1 MKKQLIS
8 LIILLSMLMAW
19 SSCEDYATG
28 VDPLIDRVEDERL
41 NSEDQIEFVITGVKV
56 QFGFTVDDLLQIS
69 DLLSDA
75 MFFDANLP
83 GASYPTYAD
92 IDVGEITFDNNS
104 VDGPYN
110 NVGELRFFAD
120 DLIRRVGEV
129 DFTDESLKNEALF
142 WGNLFGGIARY
153 LYAAYFGLTQ
163 EQGGGIISIDEPGPF
178 IPSADMYDLAL
189 EKYNAALSYA
199 GDDYL
204 KRVVNSLIARIH
216 LFEGDYANAA
226 TFAQNGMV
234 QGDEPFQ
241 SLYNMENWNQYYAQ
255 AGRGRW
261 QCGADYRFNDYI
273 TADPNEANRILIEEV
288 VGNDGTTIYYGQVKY
303 PEQGSPI
310 TFISWQENELMLAET
325 EIRAG
330 NNAGALT
337 RINNVRASHG
347 IDALTA
353 ADLDVLYQE
362 RDKEL
367 CFTGIR
373 LVDQRRFNKWH
384 LGPGTW
390 KYFPITQ
397 SERNINPNIG
407 P

>member
-8 LIILLSMLMAW
+8 LIIILSMLIAW

-28 VDPLIDRVEDERL
+28 VDSLIDRVEDERL
-41 NSEDQIEFVITGVKV
+41 NSESQFEFVITGVKV
-56 QFGFTVDDLLQIS
+56 QFGFTLDDLLQIS

-92 IDVGEITFDNNS
+92 IDLGEITFDNNS

-120 DLIRRVGEV
+120 DLVRRAGEI
-129 DFTDESLKNEALF
+129 DFSDESLKNEALF
-142 WGNLFGGIARY
+142 WGNFFGGIARY

-178 IPSADMYDLAL
+178 IPSAEMYDLAL
-189 EKYNAALSYA
+189 EKFDAALSYA
-199 GDDYL
+199 ADDYM

-216 LFEGDYANAA
+216 LIEADYANAA
-226 TFAQNGMV
+226 TFAQNGLV

-261 QCGADYRFNDYI
+261 QCGAEYRFNDYI

-288 VGNDGTTIYYGQVKY
+288 IGNDGTTVYYGQVKY

-330 NNAGALT
+330 NSAGALT
-337 RINNVRASHG
+337 RINDVRASYG
-347 IDALTA
+347 IDPLAS
-353 ADLDVLYQE
+353 ADLDVLYEE

>member
-8 LIILLSMLMAW
+8 LIIILFMLMAW
-19 SSCEDYATG
+19 SSCEDYTTG
-28 VDPLIDRVEDERL
+28 VDPLIDRVEDARL
-41 NSEDQIEFVITGVKV
+41 TSEEQIGFVITGVKV
-56 QFGFTVDDLLQIS
+56 QFGFTLDDLLQIS

-83 GASYPTYAD
+83 GASYPTYRD
-92 IDVGEITFDNNS
+92 IDVGEITLDNNS
-104 VDGPYN
+104 VDTPYN

-120 DLIRRVGEV
+120 DLIRRAGEI
-129 DFTDESLKNEALF
+129 DFSDESLKNEALF
-142 WGNLFGGIARY
+142 WGNFFGGVARY
-153 LYAAYFGLTQ
+153 AYATYFGLTQ

-178 IPSADMYDLAL
+178 IPSAEMYDLAL
-189 EKYNAALSYA
+189 EKFNAVLSYA
-199 GDDYL
+199 ADDYM

-226 TFAQNGMV
+226 TFAQNGLV

-241 SLYNMENWNQYYAQ
+241 SLYNLENWNQYYTQ

-288 VGNDGTTIYYGQVKY
+288 IGNDDSTYYGQVKY

-310 TFISWQENELMLAET
+310 TFMSWQENELMLAET
-325 EIRAG
+325 ELRAG
-330 NNAGALT
+330 NSAGALT
-337 RINNVRASHG
+337 RINDVRASYG
-347 IDALTA
+347 IDPLAS
-353 ADLDVLYQE
+353 ADLDVLYEE

-367 CFTGIR
+367 CFTGVR
-373 LVDQRRFNKWH
+373 LVDQRRFDKWH

-390 KYFPITQ
+390 KYFPITE

>member
-8 LIILLSMLMAW
+8 LIILLSMLIAW

-41 NSEDQIEFVITGVKV
+41 NSEDQIGFVITGVKV

-104 VDGPYN
+104 VDVPYN

-120 DLIRRVGEV
+120 DLIRRVGEIN
-129 DFTDESLKNEALF
+129 FTDESLKNEALY

-178 IPSADMYDLAL
+178 IPSAEMYDLAL
-189 EKYNAALSYA
+189 VKYNAALSTA
-199 GDDYL
+199 PDDYL

-216 LFEGDYANAA
+216 LFEGDYSNAA

-234 QGDEPFQ
+234 EGDEPFQ

-261 QCGADYRFNDYI
+261 QCGANYRFNDYI
-273 TADPNEANRILIEEV
+273 TADPNEANRILIEQV
-288 VGNDGTTIYYGQVKY
+288 IGNDDTTVYYGQSKY
-303 PEQGSPI
+303 TEQGSPI
-310 TFISWQENELMLAET
+310 AFVTWQENELMLAET
-325 EIRAG
+325 ELRTG
-330 NNAGALT
+330 NSTGALT

-353 ADLDVLYQE
+353 VDLDVLYQE

-367 CFTGIR
+367 CFTGLR
-373 LVDQRRFNKWH
+373 LIDQRRFNNWH
-384 LGPGTW
+384 LGAGTW

>member
-353 ADLDVLYQE
+353 VDLDVLYQE

>member
-8 LIILLSMLMAW
+8 LIIILFMLMAW

-41 NSEDQIEFVITGVKV
+41 TSEEQIEFVITGVKV
-56 QFGFTVDDLLQIS
+56 QFGFTIDDLLQIS

-75 MFFDANLP
+75 FFFDANLP

-92 IDVGEITFDNNS
+92 IDLGEITLENNS

-120 DLIRRVGEV
+120 DLVRRAGEIN
-129 DFTDESLKNEALF
+129 FTDEALKNEALF
-142 WGNLFGGIARY
+142 WGNFFGGVARY
-153 LYAAYFGLTQ
+153 LYATYFGLTQ

-189 EKYNAALSYA
+189 EKFDAALSYA
-199 GDDYL
+199 ADDYM

-216 LFEGDYANAA
+216 LIEADYANAA
-226 TFAQNGMV
+226 TFAQNGLV

-241 SLYNMENWNQYYAQ
+241 SLYNLENWNQYYAQ

-261 QCGADYRFNDYI
+261 QCGAEYRFNDYI
-273 TADPNEANRILIEEV
+273 TADPNEANRILIEQV
-288 VGNDGTTIYYGQVKY
+288 IGNDDTTVYYGQVKY

-310 TFISWQENELMLAET
+310 TFMSWQENELMLAEC
-325 EIRAG
+325 EIRTGGSGLA
-330 NNAGALT
+330 
-337 RINNVRASHG
+337 RINTVRASYG
-347 IDALTA
+347 IADLGT
-353 ADLDVLYQE
+353 ADLDVLYME

-373 LVDQRRFNKWH
+373 LVDQRRFDKWH

-390 KYFPITQ
+390 KYFPITE

>member
-41 NSEDQIEFVITGVKV
+41 NSESQVEFVITGVKV

-129 DFTDESLKNEALF
+129 DFLEESLKNEALF

-178 IPSADMYDLAL
+178 IPSAEMYDLAL
-189 EKYNAALSYA
+189 EKYNAALSFA
-199 GDDYL
+199 ADDYL

-226 TFAQNGMV
+226 TFAQNGLV

-261 QCGADYRFNDYI
+261 QCGADYRFHDYI
-273 TADPNEANRILIEEV
+273 TADPNEANRVLIEEV
-288 VGNDGTTIYYGQVKY
+288 IGNDDTTVYYGQVKY

-310 TFISWQENELMLAET
+310 TFVSWQENELMLAET

-330 NNAGALT
+330 NSAGALT

-353 ADLDVLYQE
+353 VDLDVLYQE

-367 CFTGIR
+367 CFTGLR
-373 LVDQRRFNKWH
+373 LLDQRRFNKWH
-384 LGPGTW
+384 LGAGTW

>member
-8 LIILLSMLMAW
+8 LIIILFMLMAW

-56 QFGFTVDDLLQIS
+56 QFGFTVDDMLQIS

-92 IDVGEITFDNNS
+92 IDGGDITFDNNS
-104 VDGPYN
+104 VDTPYN

-120 DLIRRVGEV
+120 DLVRRAGEV
-129 DFTDESLKNEALF
+129 DFSDESLKNEALF
-142 WGNLFGGIARY
+142 WGNFFGGVARY
-153 LYAAYFGLTQ
+153 LYATYFGLTQ

-178 IPSADMYDLAL
+178 IPSAEMFDLAL
-189 EKYNAALSYA
+189 EKFDAALSYA
-199 GDDYL
+199 ADDYM

-216 LFEGDYANAA
+216 LIEADYANSA

-241 SLYNMENWNQYYAQ
+241 SLYSLENWNQYYTQ

-261 QCGADYRFNDYI
+261 QCGADYRFNDYVA
-273 TADPNEANRILIEEV
+273 ADPNEANRIPIEEV
-288 VGNDGTTIYYGQVKY
+288 IGNDETTVYYGQVKY

-310 TFISWQENELMLAET
+310 TFISWQENELMLAEC
-325 EIRAG
+325 EIRTGGSGLA
-330 NNAGALT
+330 
-337 RINNVRASHG
+337 RINAVRASYG
-347 IDALTA
+347 IADLGT
-353 ADLDVLYQE
+353 ADLDVLYIE

-373 LVDQRRFNKWH
+373 LVDQRRFDKWH

-397 SERNINPNIG
+397 SERNINHNIG

>member
-8 LIILLSMLMAW
+8 LIIILSMLIAW

-353 ADLDVLYQE
+353 VDLDVLYQE